1 MVVAVV
7 GMKVVVVVVVVVAVV
22 AAVVVVVVIGEGKDG
37 GMNNF
42 CSFSCYYQPEIEVNK
57 IYFFATTKSTSRK
70 TTKIV
75 R

>member
-1 MVVAVV
+1 MVAVV
-7 GMKVVVVVVVVVAVV
+7 GMKVVVVVVVAVV
-22 AAVVVVVVIGEGKDG
+22 AAEVVVVVIGEGKDG

-42 CSFSCYYQPEIEVNK
+42 CSFSCYYQPEIEVK

-70 TTKIV
+70 STKIV